1 MAKPD
6 CTIHSTA
13 VDSVS
18 QYNQA
23 LFVHPSSQPR
33 RRGEK
38 NGFPVPMVNND
49 TDVKSSAQKEKTDI
63 FIIL

>member
-6 CTIHSTA
+6 CTIHSTV

-23 LFVHPSSQPR
+23 FICPSVKSTKKKR
-33 RRGEK
+33 EK